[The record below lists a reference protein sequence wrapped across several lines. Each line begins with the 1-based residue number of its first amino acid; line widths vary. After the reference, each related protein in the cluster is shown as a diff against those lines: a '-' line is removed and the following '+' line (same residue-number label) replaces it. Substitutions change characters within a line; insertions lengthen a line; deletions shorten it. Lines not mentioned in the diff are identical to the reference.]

1 MFAHV
6 ELELDDVAVLHDVVA
21 AFLTEL
27 AFLLDLRHGAF
38 GGNEIVIGDDIG
50 LDEAL
55 FEVGVDHAGGLRGG
69 VALVDLPCAHFL
81 LACGEEG
88 GQAERVV
95 ADACQLVEAG
105 FLKAGVGEH
114 FARVVLV
121 EFGQVGFELRVE
133 EDGRS
138 RSHGGG
144 ELGLE
149 ILVLQFGIVHVEHV
163 DERLGAHQVQ
173 VVDGVLVE
181 AAFAGGLVDGLTGF
195 EDLLGLLDGVH
206 VGRLDL
212 LAAQILLQLR
222 QRVLDGLQVGE
233 DELGVDGVDVVGR
246 VDLAVDVDDVVVFE
260 GAYDLADR
268 VGLADVGEEL
278 VAQAFAFGGALDDA
292 CDVDEG
298 DGCRHD
304 LLGVHELG
312 EHRQTVVR
320 QRHDA
325 GVRLDGGERIVF
337 RQHVVTGQCVEHG
350 GLADVRQSDDS
361 DSKRHGSLA

>member
-1 MFAHV
+1 M
-6 ELELDDVAVLHDVVA
+6 
-21 AFLTEL
+21 
-27 AFLLDLRHGAF
+27 
-38 GGNEIVIGDDIG
+38 N
-50 LDEAL
+50 
-55 FEVGVDHAGGLRGG
+55 
-69 VALVDLPCAHFL
+69 
-81 LACGEEG
+81 
-88 GQAERVV
+88 
-95 ADACQLVEAG
+95 
-105 FLKAGVGEH
+105 
-114 FARVVLV
+114 
-121 EFGQVGFELRVE
+121 
-133 EDGRS
+133 
-138 RSHGGG
+138 
-144 ELGLE
+144 
-149 ILVLQFGIVHVEHV
+149 V

-246 VDLAVDVDDVVVFE
+246 IDLAVDVDDVVVFE

-361 DSKRHGSLA
+361 DSKRHGSLV

>member
-1 MFAHV
+1 MSKRPSR
-6 ELELDDVAVLHDVVA
+6 A
-21 AFLTEL
+21 AL
-27 AFLLDLRHGAF
+27 
-38 GGNEIVIGDDIG
+38 I
-50 LDEAL
+50 
-55 FEVGVDHAGGLRGG
+55 
-69 VALVDLPCAHFL
+69 
-81 LACGEEG
+81 
-88 GQAERVV
+88 
-95 ADACQLVEAG
+95 
-105 FLKAGVGEH
+105 
-114 FARVVLV
+114 
-121 EFGQVGFELRVE
+121 
-133 EDGRS
+133 
-138 RSHGGG
+138 
-144 ELGLE
+144 
-149 ILVLQFGIVHVEHV
+149 
-163 DERLGAHQVQ
+163 
-173 VVDGVLVE
+173 
-181 AAFAGGLVDGLTGF
+181 DGLTGF

-222 QRVLDGLQVGE
+222 QRVLDGLQIGE

-246 VDLAVDVDDVVVFE
+246 IDLAVDVDDVVVFE

-361 DSKRHGSLA
+361 DSKRHGSLV